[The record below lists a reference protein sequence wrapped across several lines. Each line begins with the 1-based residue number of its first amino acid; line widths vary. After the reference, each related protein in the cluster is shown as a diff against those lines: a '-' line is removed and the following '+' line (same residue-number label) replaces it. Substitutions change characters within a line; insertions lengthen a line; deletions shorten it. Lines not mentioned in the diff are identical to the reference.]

1 MNFDHMPE
9 LHWQLGY
16 PYALAVM
23 VLISSALWAI
33 FRRRRWL

>member
-9 LHWQLGY
+9 LHWTFGY
-16 PYALAVM
+16 PSAVILMTLAVGRPVRM
-23 VLISSALWAI
+23 